1 MDKKVE
7 IRIKDCSDRFVAFLG
22 EETLNNLNNLN
33 FIVFKDISGTHPASE
48 YIVLNTKAIAWIEVR
63 GND

>member
-7 IRIKDCSDRFVAFLG
+7 IQIKDCSEWFVAFLD
-22 EETLNNLNNLN
+22 EETLNDLNNLN
-33 FIVFKDISGTHPASE
+33 FIVFKDISGAHPASE
-48 YIVLNTKAIAWIEVR
+48 YIVLNTKVIAWIEVR